1 MTATLTDRPADTLDR
16 KPPLACCPNWNHEEL
31 VPLIPT
37 FVFPQ
42 YEFYCLE
49 CGRNVAFM
57 GPRAG
62 ESTPEL
68 EARYAELKAEWD
80 EHAGDKLITPRSWR
94 ATCGQCFE
102 RPDEDNPYGTLE
114 THDQHATEEEWAADA
129 EARQWLKERISR

>member
-68 EARYAELKAEWD
+68 EARYLWPVLRAARCREPAR
-80 EHAGDKLITPRSWR
+80 HAR
-94 ATCGQCFE
+94 
-102 RPDEDNPYGTLE
+102 
-114 THDQHATEEEWAADA
+114 DA
-129 EARQWLKERISR
+129 